1 MNTVVKLWVLIELR
15 KEGVKHRG
23 AEGTEI
29 AAFVWGRV
37 TFVDLGLALVLG
49 WLWIASR
56 ERSVARALV
65 WLLLTAVT
73 GSGAL
78 LVYVSIA
85 AWRTHTLHEV
95 LVGRRRAA
103 WPRPRGSRVPSH
115 ESRPTTRPPGASTG
129 GTSSVLG
136 GFSRIR
142 DGGVATKTVGVPSG
156 GEGWSFPSSAAPDL
170 GDGH

>member
-1 MNTVVKLWVLIELR
+1 MSAVRPEPAVRVLRVLAPLGALVMAVTIVLAVAS
-15 KEGVKHRG
+15 GAPLG

-29 AAFVWGRV
+29 AAFVWGHV

-103 WPRPRGSRVPSH
+103 
-115 ESRPTTRPPGASTG
+115 
-129 GTSSVLG
+129 
-136 GFSRIR
+136 
-142 DGGVATKTVGVPSG
+142 
-156 GEGWSFPSSAAPDL
+156 
-170 GDGH
+170 

>member
-1 MNTVVKLWVLIELR
+1 VRVLRVLAPL
-15 KEGVKHRG
+15 G
-23 AEGTEI
+23 ALVMAVTIVLALASGAPLGPEGTEI

-65 WLLLTAVT
+65 WLVLTAVT

-103 WPRPRGSRVPSH
+103 
-115 ESRPTTRPPGASTG
+115 
-129 GTSSVLG
+129 
-136 GFSRIR
+136 
-142 DGGVATKTVGVPSG
+142 
-156 GEGWSFPSSAAPDL
+156 
-170 GDGH
+170 